1 MSVLKNLCS
10 CCERGR
16 YTFELDEQCMICPY
30 INFNDG
36 TTCSKFIKLKESESD
51 SQPSSEG

>member
-1 MSVLKNLCS
+1 MSAPKNLCS

-36 TTCSKFIKLKESESD
+36 TTCSKFIKLKESETE
-51 SQPSSEG
+51 PSEEG